1 MPSPIQ
7 TVLAGDVGGTKT
19 LLALAH
25 WDAGQLC
32 IEREAR
38 FITGDYTALTPMVRE
53 FLAGATPHAACFG
66 LACPISGRR
75 IKLTN
80 AEFWIDADE
89 IARDCG
95 IAQVRLLNDFAAIGY
110 GLDALAA
117 GELEILQS
125 GTIRPQA
132 PRALLGAGTGLGQ
145 AILVWQNDRYEV
157 LSTEGGHADFA
168 PVDEMQIELWRA
180 LGAQYGHVSY
190 ERLLS
195 GQGLNDIFHHLA
207 ATRSP
212 PSELLAALQG
222 AADPAA
228 IISEFGLSRRDSIAE
243 ETLELFARIYGQQ
256 AGNLALTTL
265 AEGGVY
271 IAGGIAPKL
280 IQLLKAGGFMQAFR
294 AKGRYREWLSGL
306 QVAVVMNPKAGLLG
320 AALKALAATDK

>member
-1 MPSPIQ
+1 MQ

-25 WDAGQLC
+25 CDAGRLH

-38 FITGDYTALTPMVRE
+38 FATGGYAALTPMVRE
-53 FLAGATPHAACFG
+53 FLAGATPRAACFG
-66 LACPISGRR
+66 LASPISGRR

-89 IARDCG
+89 IAHDCG
-95 IAQVRLLNDFAAIGY
+95 IAQVRLINDFAAIGY

-125 GTIRPQA
+125 GVIRPQA

-168 PVDEMQIELWRA
+168 PADEMQIELWRA
-180 LGAQYGHVSY
+180 LSAQYGHVSY

-212 PSELLAALQG
+212 SPELLGALQG
-222 AADPAA
+222 AAGPAA
-228 IISEFGLSRRDSIAE
+228 VISEFGLSRRDSIAE

-256 AGNLALTTL
+256 AGNLALTAL

-271 IAGGIAPKL
+271 VAGGIAPQL
-280 IQLLKAGGFMQAFR
+280 IQKLKAGGFMEAFR

-306 QVAVVMNPKAGLLG
+306 QVGVVMNPKAGLLG
-320 AALKALAATDK
+320 AALAAGLFEI

>member
-25 WDAGQLC
+25 WDAGQLR

-53 FLAGATPHAACFG
+53 FLDGATPRAACFG

-80 AEFWIDADE
+80 REFWIDADE
-89 IARDCG
+89 IAHDCG
-95 IAQVRLLNDFAAIGY
+95 IAHVRLLNDFAAIGY

-125 GTIRPQA
+125 GSIRPQA

-168 PVDEMQIELWRA
+168 PMDEIQIELWRA

-195 GQGLNDIFHHLA
+195 GQGLHDIFHHLA

-212 PSELLAALQG
+212 TPELLAALQD
-222 AADPAA
+222 ADPAA
-228 IISEFGLSRRDSIAE
+228 IISEFGLSRRDPVAA

-280 IQLLKAGGFMQAFR
+280 IQQLKAGGFMQAFR
-294 AKGRYREWLSGL
+294 AKGRYREWLSDL
-306 QVAVVMNPKAGLLG
+306 RVAVVMNPKAGLLG
-320 AALKALAATDK
+320 AALAAGLFEH

>member
-1 MPSPIQ
+1 MPSSLQ

-25 WDAGQLC
+25 WDAGRLR

-38 FITGDYTALTPMVRE
+38 FTTGDYAALTPMVRE

-80 AEFWIDADE
+80 CAFWIDADE
-89 IARDCG
+89 IAHDCG
-95 IAQVRLLNDFAAIGY
+95 IGQVRLVNDFAAIGY

-117 GELEILQS
+117 SELEILQS
-125 GTIRPQA
+125 GVIRPQA

-145 AILVWQNDRYEV
+145 AIMVWQNDRYEV
-157 LSTEGGHADFA
+157 LSTEGGHVDFA
-168 PVDEMQIELWRA
+168 PVDEIQIELWRA
-180 LGAQYGHVSY
+180 LGAEYGHVSY

-195 GQGLNDIFHHLA
+195 GQGLNDIFQHLA

-212 PSELLAALQG
+212 SPELLAALQG
-222 AADPAA
+222 ADPAV
-228 IISEFGLSRRDSIAE
+228 IISEFGLSRRDSVAA
-243 ETLELFARIYGQQ
+243 ETLELFACIYGQQ

-265 AEGGVY
+265 AEGGLY

-280 IQLLKAGGFMQAFR
+280 IQQLKAGGFMEAFR
-294 AKGRYREWLSGL
+294 AKGRYREWLSSL
-306 QVAVVMNPKAGLLG
+306 QVAVVMNPKVGLLG
-320 AALKALAATDK
+320 AALAAGR

>member
-25 WDAGQLC
+25 WDAGRLC

-38 FITGDYTALTPMVRE
+38 FITGDYAALTPMVRE
-53 FLAGATPHAACFG
+53 FLDGATPRAACFG

-80 AEFWIDADE
+80 REFWIDADE

-117 GELEILQS
+117 GEWEILQS
-125 GTIRPQA
+125 GAIRPYA

-168 PVDEMQIELWRA
+168 PADEMQIELWRA

-195 GQGLNDIFHHLA
+195 GQGLHDIFRHLA
-207 ATRSP
+207 ATRGP
-212 PSELLAALQG
+212 APELLAVLQG

-228 IISEFGLSRRDSIAE
+228 IISEFGLSRRDPIAE

-280 IQLLKAGGFMQAFR
+280 IRLLKAGGFMQAFR
-294 AKGRYREWLSGL
+294 AKGRYEEWLSGL
-306 QVAVVMNPKAGLLG
+306 RVAVVMNPKVGLLG
-320 AALKALAATDK
+320 AALAAGLFEI